1 MVFKTQGKVELMRD
15 RKRQIFFFLILKL
28 GIEIVRREED
38 IPADITV

>member
-15 RKRQIFFFLILKL
+15 RKMQIFFLILKL

>member
-15 RKRQIFFFLILKL
+15 RKRQIFFLILKL